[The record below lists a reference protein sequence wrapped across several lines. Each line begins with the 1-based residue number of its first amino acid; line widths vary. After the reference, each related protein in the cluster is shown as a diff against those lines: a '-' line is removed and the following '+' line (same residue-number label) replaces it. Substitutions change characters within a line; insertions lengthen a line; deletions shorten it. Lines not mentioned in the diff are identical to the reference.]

1 MLAAPYFLNHEMAV
15 RSVGATAVEAPV
27 PAERG
32 FSPAW
37 TDIAPHVSLHTR
49 AVVLV
54 SPSNPTGAVVER
66 DNLRQIVNECRER
79 DVIVVVDET
88 YLRYVYDTRPATAAS
103 LAEWSEN
110 VVVVGS
116 FSKAFAITGWR
127 CGYLIAHADAI
138 AEAMKI
144 QEANVG
150 EGTAE
155 YLLSF
160 KTQAEKDAA
169 AQKAFGEITSKYGNT
184 REGLI
189 AKYFL
194 GTIAADQGK
203 AAEAEQNF
211 KYVAENAT
219 APYAS
224 QAKFS
229 LAQLYASQGKTAD
242 AEKLLRS
249 IMANPTIF
257 RSRPRAFCARSA
269 SCPMNAGFFH
279 PTIQFRS
286 ASSTLVVSSMSLP

>member
-1 MLAAPYFLNHEMAV
+1 LHRQELKHDKFVEQVGHTVEYAASHKDQIKKW
-15 RSVGATAVEAPV
+15 G
-27 PAERG
+27 G
-32 FSPAW
+32 
-37 TDIAPHVSLHTR
+37 IA
-49 AVVLV
+49 AAVLV
-54 SPSNPTGAVVER
+54 VIAGIWLYMDRQSSAREQA
-66 DNLRQIVNECRER
+66 LR
-79 DVIVVVDET
+79 
-88 YLRYVYDTRPATAAS
+88 
-103 LAEWSEN
+103 
-110 VVVVGS
+110 
-116 FSKAFAITGWR
+116 
-127 CGYLIAHADAI
+127 
-138 AEAMKI
+138 EAMKI

-203 AAEAEQNF
+203 AVEAEQNF

-249 IMANPTIF
+249 IMANPTILVSKEQATISLARVLATSNPAEARKLVEPLRTD
-257 RSRPRAFCARSA
+257 RSTVSRAAITVLSEIPA
-269 SCPMNAGFFH
+269 QAPPPMPPAQQQA
-279 PTIQFRS
+279 P
-286 ASSTLVVSSMSLP
+286 APK